1 MVVATKY
8 IQLSTRGNAEV
19 VDVTSQVREFL
30 AETGL
35 KNGLV
40 CVSVIGSTG
49 ALTTCEFEPGLVK
62 DIKEIFDK
70 LIPAGP
76 HHHDETWHD
85 GNGHSHLR
93 ASLVGPSLTI
103 PLTDGELVL
112 GNWQQIIFID
122 FDNRPRKRQII
133 CQFIGE

>member
-1 MVVATKY
+1 MAVVTKY
-8 IQLSTRGNAEV
+8 IKLSTRGNTEV
-19 VDVTSQVREFL
+19 VDVTGQVRELL
-30 AETGL
+30 AESGL
-35 KNGLV
+35 KNGIV

-49 ALTTCEFEPGLVK
+49 ALTTCEYEPGLVK

-70 LIPAGP
+70 LIPEGSYQ
-76 HHHDETWHD
+76 HDQTWHD

-103 PLTDGELVL
+103 PMTDGELAI
-112 GNWQQIIFID
+112 GTWQQIIFID